1 MRNTMTIQMTPG
13 TRLGRVLI
21 ALAVANVLGFSAAN
35 AATITML
42 PLHPAQAGSQIASR
56 TCGSDHAAGFSG
68 PAFAEYP
75 PIAQLQGIAGETRV
89 RVDLSEHGK
98 LRTAAVDRSSGNPWL
113 DKAAVAAARNLRYSP
128 EVTNCEAVAGSYALN
143 VQFGDPG

>member
-1 MRNTMTIQMTPG
+1 MTIQLTPG

-21 ALAVANVLGFSAAN
+21 ALAVANVLGFSSAN

-42 PLHPAQAGSQIASR
+42 PLHPSQPGSQATSR

-68 PAFAEYP
+68 AAVVDYPA
-75 PIAQLQGIAGETRV
+75 IAQLQGAAGETRV
-89 RVDLSEHGK
+89 RVDLSQSGT
-98 LRTAAVDRSSGNPWL
+98 LRAATVDRSSGNPWL
-113 DKAAVAAARNLRYSP
+113 DKAAVAAARGLRYSP

>member
-1 MRNTMTIQMTPG
+1 MTIKMTPG
-13 TRLGRVLI
+13 TRLGRVLT
-21 ALAVANVLGFSAAN
+21 ALAIANVLGFSSAN

-42 PLHPAQAGSQIASR
+42 PLHPSQAGSHGTSR
-56 TCGSDHAAGFSG
+56 TCGSDHAASFRGAAFVDY
-68 PAFAEYP
+68 PA
-75 PIAQLQGIAGETRV
+75 IAQLQGAGGETRV
-89 RVDLSEHGK
+89 RIDLSERGT
-98 LRTAAVDRSSGNPWL
+98 LRAAAVDRSSGNPWL